1 MGLRLGTPL
10 ELCVM
15 NIRENSLL
23 LFTEEEKVTTLNTPG
38 AFWVFSFFLFL
49 FFFWQYWDLNLGPLM
64 LTRQVVLST

>member
-49 FFFWQYWDLNLGPLM
+49 FFFLAVLGFELGA
-64 LTRQVVLST
+64 SDAY